1 MERYVTQEGPTAT
14 IPIGVEEHLVT
25 GRILGNEDKRASETK
40 RHYVTVEFQEFVFGF
55 DSGCWWMTD
64 GRVAFLA
71 EEEWDPVT
79 GGWLDQWSGDIQQW

>member
-40 RHYVTVEFQEFVFGF
+40 RHYATV
-55 DSGCWWMTD
+55 
-64 GRVAFLA
+64 
-71 EEEWDPVT
+71 
-79 GGWLDQWSGDIQQW
+79 